1 MNKEIKKKNLIFL
14 KVLNMFFFLRLSK
27 LILTFYKLVK
37 YGYILI
43 ILASLNIFVK
53 NKENK
58 QTKKHFELNKKK
70 NNDSSL
76 PHDTKSKKIKKVF
89 MGIQI

>member
-1 MNKEIKKKNLIFL
+1 MNKEIKKKTYLFESF
-14 KVLNMFFFLRLSK
+14 KYVFFLRLSK